1 MRGTSAG
8 RGRGIGLGLGLGLGL
23 GFGFGLVLVAPA
35 ARPASS
41 PKMKDAGPSPAA
53 MLIYAVVESC
63 ETRQVR
69 RAAAMGRLDTRVGA
83 ALL

>member
-1 MRGTSAG
+1 MPPQSTHE
-8 RGRGIGLGLGLGLGL
+8 LT
-23 GFGFGLVLVAPA
+23 
-35 ARPASS
+35 
-41 PKMKDAGPSPAA
+41 KDDPPPTPHPAA
-53 MLIYAVVESC
+53 MLIYAVLQRC